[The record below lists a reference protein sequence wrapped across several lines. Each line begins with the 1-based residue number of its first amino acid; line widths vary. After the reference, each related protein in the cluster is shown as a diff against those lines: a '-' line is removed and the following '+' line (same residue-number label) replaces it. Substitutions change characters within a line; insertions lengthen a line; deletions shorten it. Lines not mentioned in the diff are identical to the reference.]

1 MTSDD
6 VKAQEL
12 TAAVREIQER
22 VRARHPDGTLGTTGI
37 AVPELIPVLHARD
50 AADAKVA
57 AIGSVNPRGG
67 GLLNNAVQAAKKLV
81 ARALHWHVREQIE
94 FNRAA
99 MQCIQTLLEAFE
111 QNNRALSQ
119 IVGYAHSEVSKVRA
133 EMIPQFEAVRAEI
146 ASIRAELPLML
157 EPLRAEAVELK
168 DVRAHWAQWRQG
180 WEEKLNRSEVYML
193 RTISEL
199 NASFQHRATLT
210 EDSFRKAMLEQH
222 GGFQNELAKAAA
234 EIQQQLWLDL
244 RNIRAEYEKLIF
256 DELRVIRQRS
266 LVVGEVGVVSAQ
278 PQSNTT
284 LALDWLKFSDR
295 FRGTEDAIRRAQAM
309 YVEEFAGAGDV
320 LDLGC
325 GRGEF
330 LEAARDAGI
339 SARGIDLNPEAV
351 ALCRAKGLDAA
362 VADIFEYL
370 ASLPDK
376 SLGGVYC
383 AQVIEHLA
391 PAQLPELLAAVATK
405 LRPGAKVAFE
415 TPNPECLAIFST
427 HFYLDPTHTRPVPPA
442 LLVFYLEE
450 TGFGQIDVKRLNM
463 AAAAI
468 PALNELPEAV
478 REACFGSLD
487 YAVIARKL

>member
-12 TAAVREIQER
+12 TAAIREIQER
-22 VRARHPDGTLGTTGI
+22 VRARHPNGTFGSTGI
-37 AVPELIPVLHARD
+37 TVPELLPVMHARD

-57 AIGSVNPRGG
+57 AIGTVNPRPG
-67 GLLNNAVQAAKKLV
+67 GLLNNAVQAVKKLV
-81 ARALHWHVREQIE
+81 SRALDWHVREQVE

-99 MQCIQTLLEAFE
+99 MQCIQTLLEALE

-119 IVGYAHSEVSKVRA
+119 IVGYAHSEVSRVRS
-133 EMIPQFEAVRAEI
+133 ETIPQFEAVRAEI
-146 ASIRAELPLML
+146 AAIRAELPGML

-193 RTISEL
+193 RTIAEL

-222 GGFQNELAKAAA
+222 GGFKNELAKAAA
-234 EIQQQLWLDL
+234 EIQQQLWQDL

-256 DELRVIRQRS
+256 DELRVVRQRS
-266 LVVGEVGVVSAQ
+266 MVVGEVGVISASQ
-278 PQSNTT
+278 P
-284 LALDWLKFSDR
+284 APAAPAFDWLKFSDR
-295 FRGTEDAIRRAQAM
+295 FRGTEEAIRRAQAM
-309 YVEEFAGAGDV
+309 YIEEFGGAADV

-330 LEAARDAGI
+330 LEAAREAGI
-339 SARGIDLNPEAV
+339 GARGIDLNPEAI
-351 ALCRAKGLDAA
+351 ALCRAKGLDAE

-370 ASLPDK
+370 ASLPEK

-391 PAQLPELLAAVATK
+391 PSQLPALVGTLGTK

-450 TGFGQIDVKRLNM
+450 TGFGQIDVKRLNV
-463 AAAAI
+463 ASASI
-468 PALNELPEAV
+468 PALSELPEAL
-478 REACFGSLD
+478 RESCFGALD